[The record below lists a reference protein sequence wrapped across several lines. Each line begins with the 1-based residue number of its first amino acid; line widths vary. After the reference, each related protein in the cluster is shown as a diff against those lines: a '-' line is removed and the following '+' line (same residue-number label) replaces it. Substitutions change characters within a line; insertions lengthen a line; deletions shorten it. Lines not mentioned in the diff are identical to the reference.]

1 MNEQPTSIVEEAV
14 TAIRNLPE
22 AEREELARLV
32 LRLTGVEDEPE
43 PIDPEDDAAV
53 LEGLAQAER
62 GEFAT
67 DAAVSEAF
75 RRFGK

>member
-1 MNEQPTSIVEEAV
+1 MNEEPTSIVEVAV

-32 LRLTGVEDEPE
+32 LRLTGAEDEPE
-43 PIDPEDDAAV
+43 AIDPEDEVAV
-53 LEGLAQAER
+53 LEGLAQAQR
-62 GEFAT
+62 GEFASE
-67 DAAVSEAF
+67 AAVSEAF